1 MGATRAPVTAVAA
14 AVGGVLLVAV
24 LVTWAASIGPRGVLT
39 GEGPEAQRLTPTQ
52 TTSLDAPTGD
62 SVEEVQ
68 DRLAEKYAGDHP
80 ILRAIALVLEVLAGV
95 VVLVVMY
102 RIGRWAWQTYDA
114 RRRPDPPPEDIEF
127 DVLEGPRRLVE
138 EITRDASEQRR
149 VLLEEGSPRNAI
161 VECWHRFEQQAAGAG
176 LERHPWET
184 SSEFTLRMLD
194 LVSADAHAVAELAV
208 LYREARF
215 STHTLDEATRQR
227 AVADLDAIHAGLL
240 AGGRSPA

>member
-14 AVGGVLLVAV
+14 VIGGVLLVAV
-24 LVTWAASIGPRGVLT
+24 LVTWAASIGPSGVLT
-39 GEGPEAQRLTPTQ
+39 GEGPEAERLTPSR
-52 TTSLDAPTGD
+52 TTSLDAPTD
-62 SVEEVQ
+62 SVEQVQ
-68 DRLAEKYAGDHP
+68 DRLAEKYAGDHQ
-80 ILRAIALVLEVLAGV
+80 ILRAIALVLEVVALLA
-95 VVLVVMY
+95 VLFVMY

-114 RRRPDPPPEDIEF
+114 RRRPDPPPEDVEF
-127 DVLEGPRRLVE
+127 DVLEGPRRLAA
-138 EITRDASEQRR
+138 EISRDAAEQRR

-194 LVSADAHAVAELAV
+194 LVSADSHAVAELAV

-240 AGGRSPA
+240 AGRGRQA

>member
-1 MGATRAPVTAVAA
+1 
-14 AVGGVLLVAV
+14 VGGVLLVAV
-24 LVTWAASIGPRGVLT
+24 LVTWAASIGPSGVLN
-39 GEGPEAQRLTPTQ
+39 EDGPEAHRTTPQ
-52 TTSLDAPTGD
+52 ETTSQVSPTGE
-62 SVEEVQ
+62 SPEEVR
-68 DRLAEKYAGDHP
+68 DRLAERDAGDHP
-80 ILRAIALVLEVLAGV
+80 ILRAIAFGLEMVALAAVLYVL
-95 VVLVVMY
+95 Y
-102 RIGRWAWQTYDA
+102 RGGRWARQTYDA
-114 RRRPDPPPEDIEF
+114 RRRPDPLPVDIEF
-127 DVLEGPRRLVE
+127 DVLAGPRRLAE
-138 EITRDASEQRR
+138 EITRDADEQRR
-149 VLLEEGSPRNAI
+149 VLLEGSPRNAI